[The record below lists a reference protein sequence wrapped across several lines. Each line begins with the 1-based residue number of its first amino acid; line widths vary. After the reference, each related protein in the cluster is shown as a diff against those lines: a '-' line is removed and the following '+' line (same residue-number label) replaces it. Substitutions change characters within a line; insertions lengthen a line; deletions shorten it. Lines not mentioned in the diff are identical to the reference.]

1 MKTDDI
7 AHPAI
12 DAEHQHFLPEEILLF
27 RGDGERQGGE
37 TASLF
42 PCTYIPACGHAVKF
56 GGDPGIF
63 QDSRI
68 RHRDVEDNPLHH
80 QFALAGDVQGVVS
93 HDRTGHGRG
102 IRVSLLRRD
111 LSLFRRNTQADGGGG
126 ARILQ
131 DVDILVAGEKLV
143 TPDMQG
149 PIRITASIKRNG
161 KIVIFRHAVTGQRK
175 NHQVHLRLFRC
186 AHIGRVTEPVTG
198 VQVSFV
204 DTILGEQAVTRGK

>member
-1 MKTDDI
+1 M
-7 AHPAI
+7 
-12 DAEHQHFLPEEILLF
+12 
-27 RGDGERQGGE
+27 
-37 TASLF
+37 
-42 PCTYIPACGHAVKF
+42 
-56 GGDPGIF
+56 
-63 QDSRI
+63 
-68 RHRDVEDNPLHH
+68 
-80 QFALAGDVQGVVS
+80 QGVVS

-102 IRVSLLRRD
+102 IRISLLRRD

-126 ARILQ
+126 ARILK

>member
-7 AHPAI
+7 AHPV
-12 DAEHQHFLPEEILLF
+12 LMPNTSTSF
-27 RGDGERQGGE
+27 RKKFSFSGE
-37 TASLF
+37 TVKGRVAKPLPFSLVR
-42 PCTYIPACGHAVKF
+42 TYRLVVTPSSSAVIPVYW
-56 GGDPGIF
+56 
-63 QDSRI
+63 DSRI

-131 DVDILVAGEKLV
+131 
-143 TPDMQG
+143 
-149 PIRITASIKRNG
+149 
-161 KIVIFRHAVTGQRK
+161 
-175 NHQVHLRLFRC
+175 
-186 AHIGRVTEPVTG
+186 
-198 VQVSFV
+198 
-204 DTILGEQAVTRGK
+204 